1 MNYEKLSRALRYY
14 YTKNIIHKVSGKH
27 YMYKFAC
34 NQDSIVRMMFGKFQ
48 DELKGDVD
56 SIANLIK
63 IKHQ

>member
-27 YMYKFAC
+27 MYKFDC
-34 NQDSIVRMMFGKFQ
+34 NLDSVVRMMFGKFQ